1 MGFDLFL
8 VSTYQRIDWIKKKFN
23 HKQVIYMGDG
33 IFDYRVMKEVGYGI
47 STFDSDPKTKK
58 FANFITK
65 RKEAERAVA
74 EAAIHI
80 KQKIFKKLIYEF
92 KRQFNSDSKKN
103 LKSHF

>member
-65 RKEAERAVA
+65 RKGAERAVA

-80 KQKIFKKLIYEF
+80 
-92 KRQFNSDSKKN
+92 SKKFLKIN
-103 LKSHF
+103 L